1 MSLKVRILGADS
13 IGVRSMATIVEVED
27 YKILID
33 PGVSFAPRRYGLPPH
48 PLELERLEDV
58 RESIR
63 KELEDSD
70 IVIIT
75 HYHYDHYLYR
85 EEDVDLYKGKILL
98 VKNPR
103 DNINVSQR
111 LRAHRFLV
119 KNRVAEL
126 AKRVMYIDS
135 NWIQVGDS
143 IVIRGSPPMPH
154 GSDGTRLGYVIIVS
168 VEHHG
173 YMFMHASDVQGPM
186 SGRALEWILQHRPTI
201 LLISGPPTYF
211 AGYKVSEEEVTQGL
225 RNLET
230 ITQRLDATVIV
241 DHHMAR
247 DLKYL
252 EYLEKLRRQ
261 AKGRVVSAF
270 EYMGVPYEPLEALR
284 KQLWEEKPPD
294 SDRALRG

>member
-13 IGVRSMATIVEVED
+13 IGVRSMATVVEVED
-27 YKILID
+27 YKIFID
-33 PGVSFAPRRYGLPPH
+33 PGVSLAPRRYGLPPH

-58 RESIR
+58 REDIR
-63 KELEDSD
+63 KELKDAD

-75 HYHYDHYLYR
+75 HYHYDHYLYK

-103 DNINVSQR
+103 DNINASQR
-111 LRAHRFLV
+111 LRAHKFLV
-119 KNRVAEL
+119 KNRVAEF
-126 AKRVMYIDS
+126 AKRVVYIDS
-135 NWIQVGDS
+135 NWIQVSDS
-143 IVIRGSPPMPH
+143 IVVRGSPPMPH
-154 GSDGTRLGYVIIVS
+154 GSDGTRLGYVIMVS
-168 VEHHG
+168 VGYHG
-173 YMFMHASDVQGPM
+173 YIFMHASDVQGPM

-201 LLISGPPTYF
+201 LLVSGPPTYF
-211 AGYKVSEEEVTQGL
+211 AGYKVSEEEVMQGL

-230 ITQRLDATVIV
+230 IVQRLDATVIV

-252 EYLEKLRRQ
+252 EYLGKLRRQ

-270 EYMGVPYEPLEALR
+270 EYMGAPYEPLEALR
-284 KQLWEEKPPD
+284 KQLWEERPPD